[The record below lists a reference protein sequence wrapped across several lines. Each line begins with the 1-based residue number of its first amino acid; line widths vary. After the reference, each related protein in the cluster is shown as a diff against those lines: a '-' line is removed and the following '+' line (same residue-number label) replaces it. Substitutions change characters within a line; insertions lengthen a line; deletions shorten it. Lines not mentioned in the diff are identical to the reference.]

1 MYLPATDEPIQ
12 PIEVDEALKSF
23 KPNKSGGPSGIPP
36 GLLKILPV
44 TWVTFFAHL
53 FTGMLF
59 GGSYPEIWRFTK
71 LVTLFKKGARN

>member
-23 KPNKSGGPSGIPP
+23 KPNKSGGPSGIAP
-36 GLLKILPV
+36 GLLKMLPV

-53 FTGMLF
+53 FTGMFF

-71 LVTLFKKGARN
+71 LVTLFKKGA